1 MNLVWEGVCVM
12 KAIKGRYVPD
22 NYLGLQVAELLAI
35 DYDEN
40 QLLDTEFSKRMEYKI
55 KEVVKN
61 VK

>member
-1 MNLVWEGVCVM
+1 M